1 MGAGQKITA
10 AQGVKVAADGL
21 WRHTKAQRKV
31 LDVHVAT
38 RPGKGQDGVLAIVQH
53 RHVGQP
59 RYEIPTCTMSTRAH
73 PINGNVSEH
82 YSWALFLD
90 ECAEFNITPVQYAA
104 MVAIEERA
112 GVDAAMSFDGT
123 M

>member
-1 MGAGQKITA
+1 
-10 AQGVKVAADGL
+10 
-21 WRHTKAQRKV
+21 
-31 LDVHVAT
+31 
-38 RPGKGQDGVLAIVQH
+38 
-53 RHVGQP
+53 
-59 RYEIPTCTMSTRAH
+59 MSTRAH